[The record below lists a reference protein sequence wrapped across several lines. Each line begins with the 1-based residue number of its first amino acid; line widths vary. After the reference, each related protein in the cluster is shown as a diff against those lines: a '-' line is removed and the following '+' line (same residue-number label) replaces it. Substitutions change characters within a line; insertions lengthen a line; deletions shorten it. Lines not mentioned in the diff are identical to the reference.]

1 MQNYELE
8 DAKQLYN
15 DIHEYLDFL
24 SEMLLDVADENPED
38 LPPNGL
44 QFLDDYKSYITSPK
58 TITHIPSRSRQSFF
72 CRRNPTLT
80 LTIDTH
86 ATVSKLEYIKASPTF
101 TGFES
106 DAEGLSPTVK
116 KLRSQLGQKK
126 EVESNIKQGLLAW
139 SFSFYNEK
147 TEQQKKEVYDT
158 TATEK
163 NTQVIKEVYDT
174 TTTEKNTNNDNEK
187 QGHVTSNQEQKRFGW
202 GVFANNMSPLS
213 YYYYRISRS

>member
-24 SEMLLDVADENPED
+24 SGMLSDVADEDPED
-38 LPPNGL
+38 LPPNAL
-44 QFLDDYKSYITSPK
+44 QFLNDYKSYVESSN
-58 TITHIPSRSRQSFF
+58 TITYMPTTRSRQSFL
-72 CRRNPTLT
+72 CRRNPSLA

-86 ATVSKLEYIKASPTF
+86 DTVSKLEYVKASPTF

-116 KLRSQLGQKK
+116 KLRNQLSQQKK
-126 EVESNIKQGLLAW
+126 VEPNRKQGFSW

-147 TEQQKKEVYDT
+147 AEEQKTVTEVNKEGDT
-158 TATEK
+158 A
-163 NTQVIKEVYDT
+163 
-174 TTTEKNTNNDNEK
+174 TTEKNTNHDNEK
-187 QGHVTSNQEQKRFGW
+187 RGHVTSNQETMKQKRFGW
-202 GVFANNMSPLS
+202 EVLANNMVRRYSFISYRHNRAIPLFS
-213 YYYYRISRS
+213 QI